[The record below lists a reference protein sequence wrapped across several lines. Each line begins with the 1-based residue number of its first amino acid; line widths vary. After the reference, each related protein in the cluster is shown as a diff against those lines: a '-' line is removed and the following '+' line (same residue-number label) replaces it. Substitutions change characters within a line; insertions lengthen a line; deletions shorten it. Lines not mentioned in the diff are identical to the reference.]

1 MRGKISDQDL
11 TDYALNEL
19 PPEER
24 LYVES
29 MFAVSEECRHDVY
42 EMIELTQLM
51 EEGFERESSKVPTL
65 LTQEQREKLLYMPS
79 GPSVWQKTAAVVGL
93 AACTALA
100 ITQPGLWNVRQHA
113 GTVANVST
121 KVSTMVTNAVS
132 TQKIEFS
139 SPFPSLRSLAVM
151 PSTWLPAEV
160 SYEKSMIC
168 TPPSWLEASQL
179 TAFGDVNQYQY

>member
-65 LTQEQREKLLYMPS
+65 LTQEQREKLL
-79 GPSVWQKTAAVVGL
+79 
-93 AACTALA
+93 
-100 ITQPGLWNVRQHA
+100 
-113 GTVANVST
+113 
-121 KVSTMVTNAVS
+121 
-132 TQKIEFS
+132 
-139 SPFPSLRSLAVM
+139 
-151 PSTWLPAEV
+151 
-160 SYEKSMIC
+160 
-168 TPPSWLEASQL
+168 
-179 TAFGDVNQYQY
+179 